1 VKGSDP
7 VRGTPFASVAAM
19 SGARLDDPAPID
31 VAVTAPDEPARRASL
46 GTLSRSPTGKAVGL
60 AAATM
65 GANAIAVV
73 FTVVFTRLLGADDYG
88 SLAAMLNLS
97 VILFVPGSALQ
108 LVVAREGTLG
118 RLGQGRELAATLSR
132 WTRHLLAAAVLVAAA
147 SLLLREP
154 LAAIL
159 NVDQTIAAAAVPVT
173 GTVWLLLS
181 VQRGLLQSAQA
192 YRTIGLSVVL
202 EAAGRLLVALM
213 FVAAGLGVTAIALE
227 LVLGRRLG
235 AAAVGAPPHRL
246 RVLIRRTALPISV
259 LTLVAALQNVDVIM
273 AKHTLAEG
281 TAGVYAATTVA
292 AKALVWIAIGLGMW
306 VLPEATRRAAEG
318 RDPRTVLL
326 RAVGVIGAL
335 AACALLIFATVP
347 ELLLRTAFGA
357 EYESGAEILLLLGGA
372 YSLLAVAYI
381 AAQFLLA
388 LGRRAFAL
396 GLLVIAIAEPLLL
409 LTASDVMEFARIVLL
424 VEAAAALLLLGVAV
438 RVRSLPATHTPAD
451 PAG

>member
-1 VKGSDP
+1 
-7 VRGTPFASVAAM
+7 M
-19 SGARLDDPAPID
+19 SGARLDDPSPIEAAAAP
-31 VAVTAPDEPARRASL
+31 APDEPDRRASL
-46 GTLSRSPTGKAVGL
+46 STLTESPTGKAVGL

-108 LVVAREGTLG
+108 VVVAREGTLG

-132 WTRHLLAAAVLVAAA
+132 WTRHLLAAALLVAAV
-147 SLLLREP
+147 SLLAREP

-202 EAAGRLLVALM
+202 EAAGRLLVALA
-213 FVAAGLGVTAIALE
+213 FVAGGLGVTGAYLGTLASLGLTAVALE
-227 LVLGRRLG
+227 LVLRRRLG
-235 AAAVGAPPHRL
+235 ARAVGAPPHKL
-246 RVLIRRTALPISV
+246 RVLVRRTALPISV

-273 AKHTLAEG
+273 AKHTLDEG

-318 RDPRTVLL
+318 HDPRTVLL

-396 GLLVIAIAEPLLL
+396 ALLAVAIAEPLLL
-409 LTASDVMEFARIVLL
+409 LTADDVMEFARIVLL
-424 VEAAAALLLLGVAV
+424 VEAAAALLLLGVAA
-438 RVRSLPATHTPAD
+438 RVRSLPATRTPEV